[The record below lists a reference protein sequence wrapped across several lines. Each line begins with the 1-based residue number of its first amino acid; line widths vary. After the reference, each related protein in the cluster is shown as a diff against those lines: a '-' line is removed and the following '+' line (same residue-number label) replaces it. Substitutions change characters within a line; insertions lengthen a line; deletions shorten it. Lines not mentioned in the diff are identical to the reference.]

1 VRPPE
6 ALESFLAEL
15 KAQNLSPHTLAAY
28 RRDLEALLDYCRRE
42 AVRAM
47 GDVDVYHVRR
57 FAAESHRR
65 GLSPRSV
72 ARRLSAVRGFFG
84 FLVRHGLAR
93 SIPAVHVQAPKPS
106 RRLPPTLDADQVASL
121 LTFGGGDDDFVV
133 VRDRAILELFYSS
146 GLRLAELVGLNVPES
161 ADSANRPAKRPGP
174 ANEID
179 LENRIVTVTGK
190 GGKARIVPI
199 GRHALT
205 ALRAWLEVR
214 ARLARPSE
222 RALFLS
228 RRGTRLAPRSIQ
240 ARVNYWARRQGAP
253 VRVHPHMLRHSF
265 ASHLLESSGDLRA
278 VQELLGHSSI
288 STTQVYTHL
297 DFQHLA
303 HIYDQAHPRARRRQ
317 GRNSG

>member
-1 VRPPE
+1 
-6 ALESFLAEL
+6 
-15 KAQNLSPHTLAAY
+15 
-28 RRDLEALLDYCRRE
+28 LLDYCQRE
-42 AVRAM
+42 GVRAL
-47 GDVDVYHVRR
+47 GDVDIYHVRR

-72 ARRLSAVRGFFG
+72 ARRLSAARGFFT
-84 FLVRHGLAR
+84 FLVRQGLAR
-93 SIPAVHVQAPKPS
+93 SNPAVHVQAPKPS
-106 RRLPPTLDADQVASL
+106 RRLPATLDADQVASL
-121 LTFGGGDDDFVV
+121 LTFGGGDDDVVV

-146 GLRLAELVGLNVPES
+146 GLRLAELVGLDVGES
-161 ADSANRPAKRPGP
+161 ANPGSKPAQRREP
-174 ANEID
+174 ANEVD
-179 LENRIVTVTGK
+179 LENRTVTVTGK
-190 GGKARIVPI
+190 GSKTRIVPV

-214 ARLARPSE
+214 ARLARPGE
-222 RALFLS
+222 RALFVS
-228 RRGTRLAPRSIQ
+228 RRGTRLAARSIQ
-240 ARVNYWARRQGAP
+240 ARVNYWSRRQGAP

-278 VQELLGHSSI
+278 VQELLGHASI

-317 GRNSG
+317 GRS